1 MSAKKHVAKRILP
14 AVIASAL
21 TLAATSAQALTFSGV
36 YIFGD
41 SLSDAGY
48 YRPGLTALVGA
59 PTASVI
65 GRFTTNPGPVW
76 AEIIATNYGGVA
88 RPSNAAGGGGNF
100 AQGGMRVNQPSP
112 ASLVGPGG
120 TQRPVSTQ
128 INEFL
133 TSAGGRADPN
143 GLYGV
148 WIGANDIFANLGAFQ
163 AGAITAAQ
171 LQSNVLAAANAE
183 VAEIARLRAAGARYI
198 MVFAIPDIGVTP
210 QFAGPLAP
218 SVTALSDGYNITLWN
233 GIAASGLSVIPVDT
247 ATLLR
252 EIRADAAAYGF
263 TNITT
268 PACQP
273 AGSSSL
279 TCSAANIPAGAA
291 TTYLYADG
299 VHPTTGAHAIVADF
313 VKSLIDGPNAY
324 STMAEIPLGT
334 RAAHIRTLDA
344 GLRTGQLGQIGKVAV
359 FAAGDGG
366 KYDIATNRLSP
377 ATDSKNRTATIGVTF
392 RASDAMTFGLALGKT
407 TADATIGTI
416 GKFETDETLGSAF
429 GSFKADGLYAN
440 FSATIA
446 DLKFNSIRRN
456 VKLGSVMRVNSA
468 ETKGSNA
475 SANLTLGYDFAVGPA
490 KVGPFLSYT
499 TQSVTVND
507 FSEKNGG
514 ATVLST
520 DLKIGEQNRTSRITS
535 LGVRASADFG
545 KWTPFVRVAIDQEG
559 NREEREVT
567 ATPLSI
573 AQGISYKI
581 PGYRS
586 GRKWGSALVG
596 VRGSITDQLSLGL
609 SYNST
614 FSRTNVKEDGFTANI
629 AYAF

>member
-21 TLAATSAQALTFSGV
+21 TLAATSAQALTFSGLYV
-36 YIFGD
+36 FGD
-41 SLSDAGY
+41 SLSDTGY
-48 YRPGLTALVGA
+48 FRPALAAALGPA
-59 PTASVI
+59 AAANL

-76 AEIIATNYGGVA
+76 SELIAQAYGGNSKPA
-88 RPSNAAGGGGNF
+88 NAGGGIY
-100 AQGGMRVNQPSP
+100 AQGGAQATGNAPPSR
-112 ASLVGPGG
+112 VGPLNQ
-120 TQRPVSTQ
+120 QRPSATQ
-128 INEFL
+128 VTEYL
-133 TSAGGRADPN
+133 TATGGRADPN
-143 GLYGV
+143 ALYGV
-148 WIGANDIFANLGAFQ
+148 WFGANDVFTQLEGLLGGTTSQAQVQAN
-163 AGAITAAQ
+163 
-171 LQSNVLAAANAE
+171 VVAAANAE
-183 VAEIARLRAAGARYI
+183 VAQIARLQAAGARYI
-198 MVFAIPDIGVTP
+198 LVFALPDIGVTP
-210 QFAGPLAP
+210 AFATNPATA
-218 SVTALSDGYNITLWN
+218 SVTALSAGYNTTLFN
-233 GIAASGLSVIPVDT
+233 GVRALNLSVIPVDT
-247 ATLLR
+247 FSLLA
-252 EIRADAAAYGF
+252 EVRANAAAFGF

-268 PACQP
+268 PACLP
-273 AGSSSL
+273 IGSSAL

-291 TTYLYADG
+291 TSYLYSDP
-299 VHPTTGAHAIVADF
+299 VHPTSGAHAIVGDF
-313 VKSLIDGPNAY
+313 IKSLIDGPNAY

-334 RAAHIRTLDA
+334 RGAHIRTLDA

-407 TADATIGTI
+407 TSDATIGTI
-416 GKFETDETLGSAF
+416 SKFETDETLASAF

-446 DLKFNSIRRN
+446 DLKFNNIRRN

-468 ETKGSNA
+468 ETKGNNA
-475 SANLTLGYDFAVGPA
+475 SANITLGYDFKLGPA
-490 KVGPFLSYT
+490 AVGPFLAYT

-507 FSEKNGG
+507 FSERNGG

-545 KWTPFVRVAIDQEG
+545 KWTPFVRVSVDQEG

-573 AQGISYKI
+573 AQGISYTI

-629 AYAF
+629 AYSF